1 MSDRRRVIGMTAA
14 VFGVVT
20 VLAAVIVYQFALKQ
34 PANHPQ
40 AEVAAAAVARLNA
53 GAEPGSVVPANKVEI
68 GSPDLYV
75 MVLDSNRTVL
85 ATSAHLNGETV
96 VPPAGVFDYV
106 RDHGDDRLTWQPA
119 PGVRSAIVVE
129 AFRGGFVVAGRTLSD
144 PENLEGPLVRMA
156 IVAWLGVVVIGAVV
170 LVMAIRKP
178 EERQAIR

>member
-1 MSDRRRVIGMTAA
+1 VSDRRRVIGVTAA
-14 VFGVVT
+14 VLVAVT
-20 VLAAVIVYQFALKQ
+20 VVAGFIVYQFALRQ

-40 AEVAAAAVARLNA
+40 VEVADAAVASLNS
-53 GAEPGSVVPANKVEI
+53 GADPASVVPPNQVEI

-96 VPPAGVFDYV
+96 VPPAGVFEYV
-106 RDHGDDRLTWQPA
+106 RAHGDDRITWQPA

-129 AFRGGFVVAGRTLSD
+129 AFHGGFVVAGRTLSD
-144 PENLEGPLVRMA
+144 SESLEGPLVRIA
-156 IVAWLGVVVIGAVV
+156 IVAWLAVVVIGGIV

-178 EERQAIR
+178 EER

>member
-1 MSDRRRVIGMTAA
+1 MSDRRRAGVAAA
-14 VFGVVT
+14 VLVLVSVV
-20 VLAAVIVYQFALKQ
+20 AGFIVYQFALMQ

-40 AEVAAAAVARLNA
+40 VEVADAAVARLNA
-53 GAEPGSVVPANKVEI
+53 GADPASVVPANQVEI

-85 ATSAHLNGETV
+85 ATSAHLNGQTV

-106 RDHGDDRLTWQPA
+106 RDHGDDRITWQPA

-144 PENLEGPLVRMA
+144 SENLEGPLVRIA
-156 IVAWLGVVVIGAVV
+156 IVAWLAVVVIGGIV
-170 LVMAIRKP
+170 LLRAIRKP
-178 EERQAIR
+178 RQR

>member
-1 MSDRRRVIGMTAA
+1 MLLMSDRRRVVGVTAA
-14 VFGVVT
+14 VLAVVT
-20 VLAAVIVYQFALKQ
+20 VAAAAIVYQFALKQ

-40 AEVAAAAVARLNA
+40 VEVADVAVTRLNA
-53 GAEPGSVVPANKVEI
+53 GADPASVVPANQVEI

-96 VPPAGVFDYV
+96 VPPAGVFEYV
-106 RDHGDDRLTWQPA
+106 RDHGDDRITWQPA

-129 AFRGGFVVAGRTLSD
+129 AFRGGFVVAGRTLTDS
-144 PENLEGPLVRMA
+144 ESLEGPLVRLA
-156 IVAWLGVVVIGAVV
+156 IVAWLGIVVIGGVV

-178 EERQAIR
+178 RES

>member
-1 MSDRRRVIGMTAA
+1 MSNRRRVAGVTAA
-14 VFGVVT
+14 SLVVVT
-20 VLAAVIVYQFALKQ
+20 IVAGFIVYQFALMQ

-40 AEVAAAAVARLNA
+40 IEVAGAAVARLNA
-53 GAEPGSVVPANKVEI
+53 GADPASVVPANSVEI

-96 VPPAGVFDYV
+96 VPPAGVFEYV
-106 RDHGDDRLTWQPA
+106 RAHGDDRITWQPA

-144 PENLEGPLVRMA
+144 AESVEGPLVRMA
-156 IVAWLGVVVIGAVV
+156 IVAWLGIVVIGSLV
-170 LVMAIRKP
+170 LVAAMRKP
-178 EERQAIR
+178 EES

>member
-1 MSDRRRVIGMTAA
+1 MTDRRRVVGVTAA
-14 VFGVVT
+14 VLAVVT
-20 VLAAVIVYQFALKQ
+20 VAVAVIFYQFALKQ

-40 AEVAAAAVARLNA
+40 VDVADAAVARLNA
-53 GAEPGSVVPANKVEI
+53 GADPTTVVPANQVEI
-68 GSPDLYV
+68 GSADLYV

-106 RDHGDDRLTWQPA
+106 REHGDDRITWQPA

-144 PENLEGPLVRMA
+144 SESLEGPLVRTA
-156 IVAWLGVVVIGAVV
+156 IVAWLGITVICGAVLV
-170 LVMAIRKP
+170 LAIRKP
-178 EERQAIR
+178 EES

>member
-1 MSDRRRVIGMTAA
+1 MSDRRRAAGVAAA
-14 VFGVVT
+14 VLVAASVV
-20 VLAAVIVYQFALKQ
+20 AGFIVYQFALKQ

-40 AEVAAAAVARLNA
+40 VEVADAAVARLNA
-53 GAEPGSVVPANKVEI
+53 GADPSSVVPANQVEI

-106 RDHGDDRLTWQPA
+106 RDHGDDRVTWQPA

-129 AFRGGFVVAGRTLSD
+129 SFRGGFVVAGRTLSD
-144 PENLEGPLVRMA
+144 SENLEGPLVRTA
-156 IVAWLGVVVIGAVV
+156 IAAWLAVVVIGGVV
-170 LVMAIRKP
+170 LLMAIRKP
-178 EERQAIR
+178 RQR